1 MVKVPVE
8 FRRKVYRT
16 FLERRVSKKVMQAHT
31 HLARQSKDEVA
42 AEHRAK
48 LVYEAITSKPN
59 MTEEEMIAAIQKVEA
74 SLTD

>member
-1 MVKVPVE
+1 MADQ
-8 FRRKVYRT
+8 
-16 FLERRVSKKVMQAHT
+16 LEYWSKLYKTLLGKRVSKSVMQANSRIM
-31 HLARQSKDEVA
+31 RQRINEEE
-42 AEHRAK
+42 AERRAK